1 VSRRRIKPAAA
12 VPIIRF
18 MDPSQIERRTA
29 EADRRR
35 LVRAIRCESCGVL
48 LTFDRR
54 GSVVGM
60 FRSASAMPVH
70 GGPVASETHRTRIEP
85 RCVVCNRSLLPPP

>member
-1 VSRRRIKPAAA
+1 
-12 VPIIRF
+12 
-18 MDPSQIERRTA
+18 MDPTPKERRTA

-35 LVRAIRCESCGVL
+35 IVRAIRCESCGVL

-60 FRSASAMPVH
+60 FRSATAMPIHVQQPRDEPSTPA
-70 GGPVASETHRTRIEP
+70 GPP
-85 RCVVCNRSLLPPP
+85 RCVVCQRSLLPPA